1 MESKIEQLISE
12 LEEYVESCKPKLWS
26 SSEIIVNRE
35 EIDDLLHEL
44 RRKIPEEIAMHR
56 KIINNKEAILS
67 DARSKAQALID
78 EATAHKNEMIS
89 EHEVI
94 RQAYEQANGIVNLA
108 VKQAQDILDKATMEA
123 NELRTQAS
131 RYMEERLVDLEAVI
145 RSAIQSSN
153 TNYGKLMGSLE
164 QHHNL
169 IESNIRALHPDEY
182 LGDASTGANGDGKLD
197 VM

>member
-1 MESKIEQLISE
+1 MESRIEQLIGE
-12 LEEYVESCKPKLWS
+12 LEDYIEGCKKKLWS
-26 SSEIIVNRE
+26 SSEVVVNRE
-35 EIDDLLHEL
+35 EIDDLLHDL
-44 RRKIPEEIAMHR
+44 RRCIPEEIARHR
-56 KIINNKEAILS
+56 KIISNKEAILE
-67 DARSKAQALID
+67 DARRKAQALID

-108 VKQAQDILDKATMEA
+108 VSQAQEILDKATMEA
-123 NELRTQAS
+123 NELRTQAA
-131 RYMEERLVDLEAVI
+131 RYMEERLVELEAVI

-153 TNYGKLMGSLE
+153 ANYGKLMGSLE

-169 IESNIRALHPDEY
+169 ITSNINALHPEEY
-182 LGDASTGANGDGKLD
+182 LEDGSAGSRGDGRLD

>member
-1 MESKIEQLISE
+1 MESRIEQLISE
-12 LEEYVESCKPKLWS
+12 LEDYIEGCKKKLWS
-26 SSEIIVNRE
+26 SSEVVVNRE

-44 RRKIPEEIAMHR
+44 RRRIPEEIAWHR
-56 KIINNKEAILS
+56 KIISNKEAILE
-67 DARSKAQALID
+67 DARKKAQALID

-108 VKQAQDILDKATMEA
+108 VTQAQEILDKATMEA
-123 NELRTQAS
+123 NELRTQAA
-131 RYMEERLVDLEAVI
+131 RYMEERLAELEAVI

-153 TNYGKLMGSLE
+153 ANYGKLMGSLE

-169 IESNIRALHPDEY
+169 ITSNIKALHPDDY
-182 LGDASTGANGDGKLD
+182 LEDDPSGSRGDGKLD

>member
-1 MESKIEQLISE
+1 MDSKIEQLISE
-12 LEEYVESCKPKLWS
+12 LEDYIESCKPKLWS
-26 SSEIIVNRE
+26 SSEIIVSKDQ
-35 EIDDLLHEL
+35 IDDYLHEL
-44 RRKIPEEIAMHR
+44 RRKIPEEIAWHR
-56 KIINNKEAILS
+56 KIISNKEAILN

-108 VKQAQDILDKATMEA
+108 VSQAQEILDKATMEA
-123 NELRTQAS
+123 NELRTQAA
-131 RYMEERLVDLEAVI
+131 RYMEDRLVELEAVI
-145 RSAIQSSN
+145 RSAIQSSS

-169 IESNIRALHPDEY
+169 IESNIRALHPDDY
-182 LGDASTGANGDGKLD
+182 LEENSGRGDGKLD